1 MSFERALAQNPPPS
15 GRVGDISLRYDPPV
29 LVGETRRAPGRARLL
44 PEVALLG
51 ALGSGLGAVGALV
64 TGAGGGVGALGG
76 GGTGMAAVL
85 AACGG
90 ALLLLSQRLDRRA
103 RDQRRFVLHFGTETL
118 RVDTPRGLRGASTR
132 SVPFDAVVDLYVL
145 VDDAGRHALWAEVA
159 VDEDAPPRAVLLVD
173 GVPEAES
180 DALRRLWTTLRSAF
194 GLRPPGQPKEG

>member
-51 ALGSGLGAVGALV
+51 ALGCGLGAVGALL
-64 TGAGGGVGALGG
+64 TGADGGGGG

-103 RDQRRFVLHFGTETL
+103 REQRRFVLHFGTETL

-132 SVPFDAVVDLYVL
+132 TVPFDAVVDLYVL
-145 VDDAGRHALWAEVA
+145 VDDAGRHALWADVA
-159 VDEDAPPRAVLLVD
+159 TDEDAPPRAVLLVD
-173 GVPEAES
+173 GVSEAES
-180 DALRRLWTTLRSAF
+180 DALGRLWRTLRAAF
-194 GLRPPGQPKEG
+194 GLRPPGPPKEG